1 MLRPAMLAQLKR
13 DCAGKAKKW
22 QIIHQPQPMLQVS
35 QGASLDRNTLGG
47 EALDAV
53 EAVRLNSDNRWVKA
67 QADDADNTG
76 TQGNVAVTLT
86 SCEGDGKPVIV
97 VRRDPAFNPGFALV
111 AGTQVVL
118 SAANAGGLAPDS
130 DLASTNIPV
139 LLGVPL
145 TATTMYLNPIVGET
159 AVT

>member
-1 MLRPAMLAQLKR
+1 MADYTITVGDIA
-13 DCAGKAKKW
+13 A
-22 QIIHQPQPMLQVS
+22 S

-47 EALDAV
+47 EALTAGQ
-53 EAVRLNSDNRWVKA
+53 AVRLNSSNRWVAA
-67 QADDADNTG
+67 QADDADNVG
-76 TQGNVAVTLT
+76 TQGNVGITLT

-97 VRRDPAFNPGFALV
+97 VRRDTEFNPGFALV

-118 SAANAGGLAPDS
+118 SAAAAGGLAPDS